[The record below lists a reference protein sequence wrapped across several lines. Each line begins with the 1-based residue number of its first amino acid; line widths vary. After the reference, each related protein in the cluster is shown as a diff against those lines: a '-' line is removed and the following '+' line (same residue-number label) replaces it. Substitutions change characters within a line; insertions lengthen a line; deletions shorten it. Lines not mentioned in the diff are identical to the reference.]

1 MTGTLYL
8 VPSPLGEGPLE
19 GILPR
24 DVLARI
30 ADLSC
35 FVVEHPKSARQFLKR
50 CNMKTPLQ
58 QIEFQVL
65 DEHTPKME
73 TEALLAPLMEGRDV
87 GLISEAGCPAVADPG
102 SDLVALAH
110 RKGIRV
116 VPLVGPSSI
125 LLSLMASG
133 LGGQRFRFHGYLP
146 VEKEDLEKKI
156 KAIEKASRER
166 DETQIFIETPY
177 RNKRLLDALVA
188 NCRGDTRLCIATD
201 LSLETESIMTKPIG
215 SWKGTELDKRPSV
228 FLIKG

>member
-24 DVLARI
+24 DVLMRI

-35 FVVEHPKSARQFLKR
+35 FVVEHPKSARHFLKR
-50 CNMKTPLQ
+50 CKTKTPLQ
-58 QIEFQVL
+58 QIEFHVL
-65 DEHTPKME
+65 DEHTSKME
-73 TEALLAPLMEGRDV
+73 IEALLAPLLAGRDV

-102 SDLVALAH
+102 SDLVFLAH

-116 VPLVGPSSI
+116 APLVGPSSI

-133 LGGQRFRFHGYLP
+133 LGGQRFCFHGYLP
-146 VEKEDLEKKI
+146 VEKEDLDKKI
-156 KAIEKASRER
+156 RAIEKASRER

-177 RNKRLLDALVA
+177 RNKRLLDALVE
-188 NCRGDTRLCIATD
+188 NCRGDTQLSIATD
-201 LSLETESIMTKPIG
+201 LSLDTESIMTKPVR
-215 SWKGTELDKRPSV
+215 SWKGTELGKRPSV